1 MRRWAL
7 VWLAFTLA
15 ASAWP
20 AEAGFPGNGYWSV
33 GTNRRSK
40 PQPVQLASLRTR
52 RSTLV
57 DIYPPYDPHY
67 DNTLYSRGMT
77 ASGLNAYDANEYRG
91 RPTSV
96 SYGYWDGGF
105 NPGIYGFSQYPHFD
119 RPGFT
124 YWWGGQ

>member
-1 MRRWAL
+1 MMRSAAVLAL
-7 VWLAFTLA
+7 VLA
-15 ASAWP
+15 AHPWP

-33 GTNRRSK
+33 KPNRRSST
-40 PQPVQLASLRTR
+40 QLASQRTR
-52 RSTLV
+52 RSEPL
-57 DIYPPYDPHY
+57 DIYPPYSPHF

-77 ASGLNAYDANEYRG
+77 TSGLNAYDANEYRG
-91 RPTSV
+91 RPTSL